1 MTEIKLHVA
10 ESFRPAFR
18 FALLQQIP
26 FVILCLLML
35 DCGWLAKLCG
45 IAMLGFWIVAFT
57 IMARANVTDAV
68 GYRIHSLG
76 VLPNRRRDVPTR
88 TTIGPMKACG

>member
-35 DCGWLAKLCG
+35 DFGWLAKLCG

-57 IMARANVTDAV
+57 IMAR
-68 GYRIHSLG
+68 RPM
-76 VLPNRRRDVPTR
+76 LPTQSYIVFIRWGFFPIVAATCLLALRLVR
-88 TTIGPMKACG
+88 